1 MFLVDFSI
9 FPHLG
14 NPELPCNTLDT
25 ANEWVKQVTNK
36 SYAIDDLTVI
46 QAINQEITM
55 LSNNDWHEWN

>member
-1 MFLVDFSI
+1 M
-9 FPHLG
+9 
-14 NPELPCNTLDT
+14 PCNTLDT